1 VGKKGVGVESGLFSF
16 NHCMASFL
24 LRPLQD
30 DHWRDAR
37 SYCYKVNKA
46 GVQSGKNH
54 RLRAGPRDAGSYSFD
69 YPFMAFQSAAHSHP
83 NSSTWSHRRR
93 RKYCAI
99 LLTFTEIFSHLF
111 DYVTSI
117 WSLLKRAGNPSARA
131 ISLRVSLRQ
140 PLHVA
145 WRSVACS
152 ERTEPMLPP
161 NKPRDLARS
170 LVASEADASTTSLQT
185 EPATV
190 RVYERLRRQLSSP
203 VGIDGFQA
211 LASRALALAK
221 SQSQRLSAVQ
231 VTANGGLRGLGE
243 IESETDA
250 NEDGEAGIIL
260 IAQLLGLFL
269 TFLGEATTLRLIE
282 DLRIQV
288 EVIPA
293 SARTTDDLITTSA
306 DGPVM
311 AAAFE
316 DLLLEIDRL
325 RIVGQRIE
333 ALADRHPGMEDGLV
347 SVAGNI
353 SSIASVLDVFTLIRS
368 KAGGPQDEAP
378 DLQTN
383 RYMN

>member
-1 VGKKGVGVESGLFSF
+1 
-16 NHCMASFL
+16 M
-24 LRPLQD
+24 
-30 DHWRDAR
+30 
-37 SYCYKVNKA
+37 
-46 GVQSGKNH
+46 
-54 RLRAGPRDAGSYSFD
+54 
-69 YPFMAFQSAAHSHP
+69 
-83 NSSTWSHRRR
+83 
-93 RKYCAI
+93 
-99 LLTFTEIFSHLF
+99 
-111 DYVTSI
+111 
-117 WSLLKRAGNPSARA
+117 
-131 ISLRVSLRQ
+131 VSPQ
-140 PLHVA
+140 K
-145 WRSVACS
+145 
-152 ERTEPMLPP
+152 T
-161 NKPRDLARS
+161 RDLARS
-170 LVASEADASTTSLQT
+170 LVASEADASTTSLHT

-190 RVYERLRRQLSSP
+190 RVYERLRRQLASP
-203 VGIDGFQA
+203 VGADGFQSF
-211 LASRALALAK
+211 ASRALALAK
-221 SQSQRLSAVQ
+221 SQSPRLSAVQ
-231 VTANGGLRGLGE
+231 VTSNGDLRGLGE
-243 IESETDA
+243 VESQTDA
-250 NEDGEAGIIL
+250 DEDDDAGIIL

-282 DLRIQV
+282 DLRLQV
-288 EVIPA
+288 EVSPVP
-293 SARTTDDLITTSA
+293 ARTTESLINSAA